1 MIRCW
6 WVLRRV
12 IRPAVARPRPVV
24 AAAVVRRARPRA
36 RLVLVCAGGTG
47 AAGVAGIAALPAGPI
62 PPAPEPIPTWAAER
76 IAAAEYVAPTPVPEP
91 GAITL
96 FLAGLLVLC
105 VVRAARP
112 RLHLLSH
119 VHSMPET
126 SR

>member
-1 MIRCW
+1 MAGAVRCW

-96 FLAGLLVLC
+96 FLAGLL
-105 VVRAARP
+105 
-112 RLHLLSH
+112 LLSVLRH
-119 VHSMPET
+119 ARKHGGSA
-126 SR
+126 

>member
-1 MIRCW
+1 MSAVRCW

-47 AAGVAGIAALPAGPI
+47 AAGVAGIAALPASPVA
-62 PPAPEPIPTWAAER
+62 PPPEPIPAWAAER
-76 IAAAEYVAPTPVPEP
+76 IATAEYVAPTPVPEP

-96 FLAGLLVLC
+96 FLAGLLALWA
-105 VVRAARP
+105 VRA
-112 RLHLLSH
+112 LSG
-119 VHSMPET
+119 
-126 SR
+126 SRQ